1 VGLAISVGNLAFALQ
16 NDPEAVEWLR
26 EGFREVNRVLDAHG
40 LPRHAEPESLTDT
53 ADRPGLSWD
62 RGMRRG
68 LWRSG
73 MPYSW
78 LHYLRRAVAFAR
90 QAPGE
95 FRPLEQGDDPTAD
108 ERLDYELSVV
118 MDSHV
123 ICHSDC
129 EGFYV
134 PIDFPEPLYDDR
146 DQGIPGGILGSSQRA
161 LTELV
166 LTAPMIGIVLRDG
179 ELSDRD
185 AIALGEESEGSHPY
199 WIERHAWLY
208 FSERLRQSI
217 ASGSALVWFIR
228 IQRAHSMSVR

>member
-1 VGLAISVGNLAFALQ
+1 MGLSISVGALAFCLEHDAEGA
-16 NDPEAVEWLR
+16 DWLR
-26 EGFREVNRVLDAHG
+26 KDFKEVNRVLAAHG
-40 LPRHAEPESLTDT
+40 LPPHVEPESLPPTPSQPELT
-53 ADRPGLSWD
+53 FD
-62 RGMRRG
+62 RGLRRG
-68 LWRSG
+68 MWLSG

-95 FRPLEQGDDPTAD
+95 FHPVPDGEDPSRD
-108 ERLDYELSVV
+108 ERIDRELSVL

-146 DQGIPGGILGSSQRA
+146 DDGVTGGIIGSSQRA
-161 LTELV
+161 LQELLQAAPLLGIPTQDGV
-166 LTAPMIGIVLRDG
+166 LTN
-179 ELSDRD
+179 ED
-185 AIALGEESEGSHPY
+185 AMAIIQEKEGSHPL

-208 FSERLRQSI
+208 FFDRLRESL
-217 ASGSALVWFIR
+217 ALRSAIVFG
-228 IQRAHSMSVR
+228 